1 MSPSENS
8 TLPHGTI
15 TTERLWKRFR
25 ADRARRLLRDRISE
39 FGRMRGRDKWRWVLR
54 DINLEIEPGSAVGLV
69 GANGSG
75 KSTLLKILTGVM
87 YPYAGN
93 VEVSG
98 RLGALLEVRAGL
110 HPDLSGR
117 ENIHLYG
124 TLLGFS
130 RKMIEQRF
138 DEIIQ
143 FANLED
149 AIDRQVKFYSSG
161 MQMRLGFS
169 VAAFLE
175 PDVLLVDEALA
186 VGDAFF
192 QQRCLERMRDLL
204 AMGTTLVLVS
214 HDLAAVESVCR
225 RGVWLLNGE
234 LAGDGP
240 VRDVL
245 GQYRR
250 WVESNS
256 QFDYDHG
263 GAVDIVDARVRPV
276 DGDMIR
282 SQSSISIRC
291 QLSVPEELHGTVS
304 LGVSEGTAAPIFI
317 VNEKADLAAGLNELE
332 CQLPQIPLAGGR
344 YFVWLEITHA
354 DGTVVVRW
362 HPVCSFRVHGA
373 ELLAAPVGVMR
384 LAPVQVE
391 SAWKLTPLGDG
402 PGAATGYGSP
412 SPDRDTV
419 TDDAPG

>member
-15 TTERLWKRFR
+15 TTERLWKRLR

-175 PDVLLVDEALA
+175 PDVLLAEVDALA
-186 VGDAFF
+186 ARVAASST
-192 QQRCLERMRDLL
+192 R
-204 AMGTTLVLVS
+204 S
-214 HDLAAVESVCR
+214 LAAV
-225 RGVWLLNGE
+225 
-234 LAGDGP
+234 A
-240 VRDVL
+240 
-245 GQYRR
+245 
-250 WVESNS
+250 
-256 QFDYDHG
+256 
-263 GAVDIVDARVRPV
+263 
-276 DGDMIR
+276 
-282 SQSSISIRC
+282 
-291 QLSVPEELHGTVS
+291 
-304 LGVSEGTAAPIFI
+304 
-317 VNEKADLAAGLNELE
+317 
-332 CQLPQIPLAGGR
+332 
-344 YFVWLEITHA
+344 
-354 DGTVVVRW
+354 
-362 HPVCSFRVHGA
+362 
-373 ELLAAPVGVMR
+373 
-384 LAPVQVE
+384 
-391 SAWKLTPLGDG
+391 
-402 PGAATGYGSP
+402 
-412 SPDRDTV
+412 
-419 TDDAPG
+419 

>member
-1 MSPSENS
+1 MTPN
-8 TLPHGTI
+8 GTI
-15 TTERLWKRFR
+15 TTSHLWKRFR

-39 FGRMRGRDKWRWVLR
+39 IGRMRGRDKWRWVLR
-54 DINLEIEPGSAVGLV
+54 DIDLEIEPGSAVGLV

-93 VEVSG
+93 VEVTG

-124 TLLGFS
+124 TLLGFE
-130 RKMIEQRF
+130 RKKIEQRF
-138 DEIIQ
+138 DDIVQ
-143 FANLED
+143 FADLED

-234 LAGDGP
+234 VAGDGP

-245 GQYRR
+245 GEYRR
-250 WVESNS
+250 WIESNS

-282 SQSSISIRC
+282 SQSAISVRF
-291 QLSVPEELHGTVS
+291 QLSAPEAINGSVC

-317 VNEKADLAAGLNELE
+317 VNEKVDLVEGLNELE
-332 CQLPQIPLAGGR
+332 CQLPHIPLAGGR
-344 YFVWLEITHA
+344 YFVWFELTHP

-384 LAPVQVE
+384 LAPIQVE
-391 SAWKLTPLGDG
+391 SNWRHAPLGPGDAALPAG
-402 PGAATGYGSP
+402 PDSAGTDPSGP
-412 SPDRDTV
+412 DDQSPDEPV
-419 TDDAPG
+419 

>member
-1 MSPSENS
+1 M
-8 TLPHGTI
+8 LPDPRTTMKPDGSI
-15 TTERLWKRFR
+15 TTDHVWKRFR
-25 ADRARRLLRDRISE
+25 ADRTRRLLRDRVSE
-39 FGRMRGRDKWRWVLR
+39 FGRSKGRDKWRWVLR

-93 VEVSG
+93 IDVRG

-117 ENIHLYG
+117 ENIYLYG
-124 TLLGFS
+124 TLLGFA
-130 RKMIEQRF
+130 RKEIERRF
-138 DEIIQ
+138 DEIIA

-175 PDVLLVDEALA
+175 PNVLLVDEALA

-204 AMGTTLVLVS
+204 SMGTTLVLVS

-225 RGVWLLNGE
+225 RGIWLLNGE
-234 LAGDGP
+234 VAGDGP

-245 GQYRR
+245 GDYRR
-250 WVESNS
+250 WIESNS

-282 SQSSISIRC
+282 SQSAISVRFH
-291 QLSVPEELHGTVS
+291 LSVPEELRGSVC

-317 VNEKADLAAGLNELE
+317 VNEKVDLVAGLNELE
-332 CQLPQIPLAGGR
+332 CQLPHIPLAGGR
-344 YFVWLEITHA
+344 YFVWFELTHP

-384 LAPVQVE
+384 LAPIQVE
-391 SAWKLTPLGDG
+391 STWRHAPLGD
-402 PGAATGYGSP
+402 
-412 SPDRDTV
+412 DDTV
-419 TDDAPG
+419 NVDEPTDTG

>member
-1 MSPSENS
+1 MPPE
-8 TLPHGTI
+8 GTI
-15 TTERLWKRFR
+15 TTTRLWKRFR

-54 DINLEIEPGSAVGLV
+54 DINLEIEPGEAVGLV

-93 VEVSG
+93 VEVTG

-124 TLLGFS
+124 TLLGFE
-130 RKMIEQRF
+130 RKKIEERF
-138 DEIIQ
+138 DDIIQ

-204 AMGTTLVLVS
+204 SMGTTLVLVS

-234 LAGDGP
+234 MAGDGP

-245 GQYRR
+245 GEYRR
-250 WVESNS
+250 WIESNS

-263 GAVDIVDARVRPV
+263 GAVDIVDARVRPAN
-276 DGDMIR
+276 GDMIR
-282 SQSSISIRC
+282 SQSAINIRF
-291 QLSVPEELHGTVS
+291 QLSVPEELNGSVC

-317 VNEKADLAAGLNELE
+317 VNEKVDLVAGMNELE

-344 YFVWLEITHA
+344 YFVWLELTHP

-391 SAWKLTPLGDG
+391 SNWKLTPLGE
-402 PGAATGYGSP
+402 GAVVASDERGE
-412 SPDRDTV
+412 DEA
-419 TDDAPG
+419 DAG

>member
-1 MSPSENS
+1 M
-8 TLPHGTI
+8 LPEGTI
-15 TTERLWKRFR
+15 HTNHVWKRFR

-39 FGRMRGRDKWRWVLR
+39 VGKMRGREKYRWVLR
-54 DINLEIEPGSAVGLV
+54 DIDLEIEPGSSVGLV

-87 YPYAGN
+87 YPHSGN
-93 VEVSG
+93 IELSG
-98 RLGALLEVRAGL
+98 RVGALLEVRAGL

-117 ENIHLYG
+117 ENVHLYG
-124 TLLGFS
+124 TLLGLT
-130 RKMIEQRF
+130 RDEIDRRF
-138 DEIIQ
+138 DEIIA
-143 FANLED
+143 FADLAD

-192 QQRCLERMRDLL
+192 QQRCLERMRDML

-214 HDLAAVESVCR
+214 HDLAAVESVCS

-234 LAGDGP
+234 VAGDGP

-245 GQYRR
+245 GEYRG
-250 WVESNS
+250 WIESNS
-256 QFDYDHG
+256 QFDYAHG

-276 DGDMIR
+276 NSDMIR
-282 SQSSISIRC
+282 SQSAISVRF
-291 QLSVPEELHGTVS
+291 QLNAPDELRGSVC

-317 VNEKADLAAGLNELE
+317 VNEKIDLVAGMNLLE

-344 YFVWLEITHA
+344 YFVWLELTLP
-354 DGTVVVRW
+354 DGSVIVRW
-362 HPVCSFRVHGA
+362 HPVCGFRVHGA

-384 LAPVQVE
+384 LAPVQVQSSWRCE
-391 SAWKLTPLGDG
+391 PLDEA
-402 PGAATGYGSP
+402 PPVDADDDTGETFDLRSP
-412 SPDRDTV
+412 
-419 TDDAPG
+419 TD

>member
-1 MSPSENS
+1 MSPSSVS
-8 TLPHGTI
+8 TLPEGSISTHHV
-15 TTERLWKRFR
+15 WKRFR
-25 ADRARRLLRDRISE
+25 ADRTRRLLRDRLSE
-39 FGRMRGRDKWRWVLR
+39 IGRSRGREKWRWVLR
-54 DINLEIEPGSAVGLV
+54 DIDLDIEPGSAVGLV

-93 VEVSG
+93 IEVSG

-117 ENIHLYG
+117 ENIYLYG
-124 TLLGFS
+124 TLLGFA
-130 RKMIEQRF
+130 RKEIEQRF
-138 DEIIQ
+138 DEIIA
-143 FANLED
+143 FADLED

-175 PDVLLVDEALA
+175 PNVLLVDEALA

-234 LAGDGP
+234 VAGDGP

-245 GQYRR
+245 GDYRR
-250 WVESNS
+250 WIESNS

-282 SQSSISIRC
+282 SQSAISVRFH
-291 QLSVPEELHGTVS
+291 LSVPEELRGSVC

-317 VNEKADLAAGLNELE
+317 VNEKVDLVAGMNELE
-332 CQLPQIPLAGGR
+332 CQLPHIPLAGGR
-344 YFVWLEITHA
+344 YFVWLELTHP
-354 DGTVVVRW
+354 DGAVVVRW

-384 LAPVQVE
+384 LAPIQVE
-391 SAWKLTPLGDG
+391 SAWRHAPLGDG
-402 PGAATGYGSP
+402 DREANATEP
-412 SPDRDTV
+412 ADPTDT
-419 TDDAPG
+419 G

>member
-1 MSPSENS
+1 M
-8 TLPHGTI
+8 LPEGTI
-15 TTERLWKRFR
+15 KTDHVWKRFR

-39 FGRMRGRDKWRWVLR
+39 FGHMRGREKFRWVLR
-54 DINLEIEPGSAVGLV
+54 DIDLEIEPGAAVGLV

-93 VEVSG
+93 VDVSG

-117 ENIHLYG
+117 ENIYLYG
-124 TLLGFS
+124 TLLGFA
-130 RKMIEQRF
+130 RKDIERRF
-138 DEIIQ
+138 DEIIA
-143 FANLED
+143 FADLED

-175 PDVLLVDEALA
+175 PNVLLVDEALA

-204 AMGTTLVLVS
+204 SMGTTLVLVS

-225 RGVWLLNGE
+225 RGVWLLDGAV
-234 LAGDGP
+234 AGDGA

-245 GQYRR
+245 GEYRR

-282 SQSSISIRC
+282 SQSPINVRF
-291 QLSVPEELHGTVS
+291 QLSVPEELRGSVC

-317 VNEKADLAAGLNELE
+317 VNEKLDLVAGMNQLE
-332 CQLPQIPLAGGR
+332 CEFPHIPLAGGR
-344 YFVWLEITHA
+344 YFVWLEITQP
-354 DGTVVVRW
+354 DGAVVLRW

-384 LAPVQVE
+384 LAPIQVE
-391 SAWKLTPLGDG
+391 SVWQQSRIDERDVERV
-402 PGAATGYGSP
+402 
-412 SPDRDTV
+412 PDQE
-419 TDDAPG
+419 

>member
-1 MSPSENS
+1 MSPD
-8 TLPHGTI
+8 GTI
-15 TTERLWKRFR
+15 TTSHVWKRFR
-25 ADRARRLLRDRISE
+25 ADRTRRLLRDRISE
-39 FGRMRGRDKWRWVLR
+39 IGKMRGRDKWRWVLR
-54 DINLEIEPGSAVGLV
+54 DIDLEIEPGSAVGLI

-87 YPYAGN
+87 YPYAGH

-117 ENIHLYG
+117 ENIFLYG
-124 TLLGFS
+124 TLLGFA
-130 RKMIEQRF
+130 RKDIERRF
-138 DEIIQ
+138 DEIIA

-175 PDVLLVDEALA
+175 PHVLLVDEALA

-204 AMGTTLVLVS
+204 NMGTTLVLVS

-225 RGVWLLNGE
+225 RGVWLLNGD

-245 GQYRR
+245 GEYRR
-250 WVESNS
+250 WVEANS
-256 QFDYDHG
+256 QFEYDHG
-263 GAVDIVDARVRPV
+263 GAVDIVDARVRHV

-282 SQSSISIRC
+282 SQSTISVRF
-291 QLSVPEELHGTVS
+291 QLSVPEELRGSVC

-317 VNEKADLAAGLNELE
+317 VNEKVDLVAGMNELE
-332 CQLPQIPLAGGR
+332 CQFANLPLAGGR
-344 YFVWLEITHA
+344 YFVWFELTHP

-362 HPVCSFRVHGA
+362 HPVCPFRVHGA

-391 SAWKLTPLGDG
+391 STWRYEPLGSEVASLGDD
-402 PGAATGYGSP
+402 
-412 SPDRDTV
+412 PDTE
-419 TDDAPG
+419 

>member
-1 MSPSENS
+1 M
-8 TLPHGTI
+8 LPEGTI
-15 TTERLWKRFR
+15 KTNHIWKRFR
-25 ADRARRLLRDRISE
+25 ADRTRRLLRDRISDL
-39 FGRMRGRDKWRWVLR
+39 RHPRARDKWRWVLR
-54 DINLEIEPGSAVGLV
+54 DIDLEVQPGEAVGLV

-87 YPYAGN
+87 YPYAGG
-93 VEVSG
+93 VELSG

-117 ENIHLYG
+117 ENIFLYG
-124 TLLGFS
+124 TLLGFP
-130 RKMIEQRF
+130 RKDIDRRF
-138 DEIIQ
+138 DEIIA

-175 PDVLLVDEALA
+175 PEVLLVDEALA

-204 AMGTTLVLVS
+204 SMGTTLVLVS

-225 RGVWLLNGE
+225 RGVWLLDGTVS
-234 LAGDGP
+234 GDGP

-245 GQYRR
+245 GEYRR
-250 WVESNS
+250 WIESNS

-263 GAVDIVDARVRPV
+263 GAVEVVDARVRPV
-276 DGDMIR
+276 DGEMIR
-282 SQSSISIRC
+282 NQSPINVRF
-291 QLSVPEELHGTVS
+291 QLAVPDDLRGSVC

-317 VNEKADLAAGLNELE
+317 VNEKVDLASGLNQLE
-332 CQLPQIPLAGGR
+332 CEFPHIPLAGGR
-344 YFVWLEITHA
+344 YFVWLEITQP
-354 DGTVVVRW
+354 DGTVVLRW
-362 HPVCSFRVHGA
+362 HPVCAFRVHGA

-391 SAWKLTPLGDG
+391 SVWRQAKLDDR
-402 PGAATGYGSP
+402 AA
-412 SPDRDTV
+412 
-419 TDDAPG
+419 APADQT